1 MSAQTINTKPSTR
14 VRRRLI
20 SPITLRILAINL
32 LALAVLLFGMIYLEE
47 YRRGLIAAEL
57 GTLENKAKLFAAAI
71 TESATSPDP
80 TTTQGLI
87 PPLAQQMVR
96 RLVEASN
103 VRAILFFDDG
113 TLLADSLLL
122 IGPGGS
128 VEVEALPPPKGKD
141 TMRDLLEAYDRMVA
155 RLWQPAP
162 APEQPSGGKPLV
174 ADFPEIEQA
183 LAGSPG
189 QAVRPTTNGSM
200 NLSVA
205 VPVLRYKHVVGAQVL
220 GALVLTKSSSEIDAA
235 VFKVRLDI
243 LRWFAVALGV
253 TVLLSLYLAGTIA
266 RPIRILAAAAER
278 VRRDRHR
285 KRKIPDFANRHDE
298 IGQLASALS
307 EMTDALW
314 LRMDAIEQFAADV
327 SHELKNPLTSLRSA
341 VETVVHI
348 NDPKSRA
355 RLMEIILEDVARL
368 DRLISD
374 ISDASR
380 LDAELSRADAQ
391 PVDIGRMLETLAN
404 VAEASASD
412 RQATIHAEIKK
423 RPPLVVNGIE
433 SRLVQVFQNLIANAV
448 SFSPTGGTITLK
460 AERVNGM
467 VVAEVLDEGPGIPDG
482 LETQIFA
489 RFYSHRPNHEAFGL
503 HSGLGLS
510 ISQQIVSAHGGT
522 VRAENRQDGAGG
534 PQGARFVVELPAQ

>member
-1 MSAQTINTKPSTR
+1 M
-14 VRRRLI
+14 
-20 SPITLRILAINL
+20 
-32 LALAVLLFGMIYLEE
+32 
-47 YRRGLIAAEL
+47 
-57 GTLENKAKLFAAAI
+57 
-71 TESATSPDP
+71 
-80 TTTQGLI
+80 
-87 PPLAQQMVR
+87 
-96 RLVEASN
+96 
-103 VRAILFFDDG
+103 
-113 TLLADSLLL
+113 
-122 IGPGGS
+122 
-128 VEVEALPPPKGKD
+128 
-141 TMRDLLEAYDRMVA
+141 
-155 RLWQPAP
+155 
-162 APEQPSGGKPLV
+162 
-174 ADFPEIEQA
+174 
-183 LAGSPG
+183 
-189 QAVRPTTNGSM
+189 
-200 NLSVA
+200 
-205 VPVLRYKHVVGAQVL
+205 
-220 GALVLTKSSSEIDAA
+220 
-235 VFKVRLDI
+235 
-243 LRWFAVALGV
+243 
-253 TVLLSLYLAGTIA
+253 
-266 RPIRILAAAAER
+266 
-278 VRRDRHR
+278 
-285 KRKIPDFANRHDE
+285 
-298 IGQLASALS
+298 ASALS

-341 VETVVHI
+341 VETVAHI
-348 NDPKSRA
+348 SDPKSRE

-404 VAEASASD
+404 VAEASAGE

-423 RPPLVVNGIE
+423 RAPLVVNGIE

-482 LETQIFA
+482 LEKQIFA

-522 VRAENRQDGAGG
+522 VRAENRQDSAGG

>member
-1 MSAQTINTKPSTR
+1 MSAQPINAKPSAR
-14 VRRRLI
+14 ARRRLI
-20 SPITLRILAINL
+20 SPITLRILAVNL

-122 IGPGGS
+122 MGPGGS
-128 VEVEALPPPKGKD
+128 VEVEALPPPKSKD

-162 APEQPSGGKPLV
+162 APAQPSGGKPSV

-341 VETVVHI
+341 VETVAHI
-348 NDPKSRA
+348 HDPKSRA

-404 VAEASASD
+404 VAEVSAGE

-423 RPPLVVNGIE
+423 RAPLVVNGIE

-482 LETQIFA
+482 LEKQIFA

>member
-1 MSAQTINTKPSTR
+1 MSAQSINTKPSTR

-128 VEVEALPPPKGKD
+128 VEVEALPPPKSKD

-162 APEQPSGGKPLV
+162 APAPPTGGKPLV

-200 NLSVA
+200 DLSVA

-341 VETVVHI
+341 VETVAHI
-348 NDPKSRA
+348 SDPKSRE

-404 VAEASASD
+404 VAEASAGE

-423 RPPLVVNGIE
+423 RAPLVVNGIE

-448 SFSPTGGTITLK
+448 SFSPAGGTITLK

-482 LETQIFA
+482 LEKQIFA

-522 VRAENRQDGAGG
+522 VRAENRYDGAGG

>member
-128 VEVEALPPPKGKD
+128 VEVEALPPPKSKD

-162 APEQPSGGKPLV
+162 APAQPSGGKPLV

-189 QAVRPTTNGSM
+189 QAVRPTANGSM
-200 NLSVA
+200 DLSVA

-341 VETVVHI
+341 VETVAHI
-348 NDPKSRA
+348 SDPKSRE

-404 VAEASASD
+404 VAEASAGE

-423 RPPLVVNGIE
+423 RAPLVVNGIE

-482 LETQIFA
+482 LEKQIFA

-522 VRAENRQDGAGG
+522 VRAENRQDSAGG

>member
-1 MSAQTINTKPSTR
+1 MSAQTINGKPSAR

-20 SPITLRILAINL
+20 SPITLRILAVNL

-96 RLVEASN
+96 RLVEASD

-113 TLLADSLLL
+113 ALLADSLLL

-128 VEVEALPPPKGKD
+128 VEVEALPPPKSKD

-162 APEQPSGGKPLV
+162 APAQPSGGKPSV

-189 QAVRPTTNGSM
+189 QAVRPTANGSM

-235 VFKVRLDI
+235 VLKVRLDI

-341 VETVVHI
+341 VETVAHI
-348 NDPKSRA
+348 NDPKSRE

-404 VAEASASD
+404 VAEASAGE
-412 RQATIHAEIKK
+412 RQAAVQAEIEK
-423 RPPLVVNGIE
+423 RAPLVVNGIE

-482 LETQIFA
+482 LEKQIFA

-522 VRAENRQDGAGG
+522 VRAENRQDRAGEQ
-534 PQGARFVVELPAQ
+534 QGARFVVELPAQ

>member
-128 VEVEALPPPKGKD
+128 VEVEALPPPKSKD

-423 RPPLVVNGIE
+423 RAPLVVNGIE

>member
-1 MSAQTINTKPSTR
+1 MSAQIINEKPSAR
-14 VRRRLI
+14 SRRRLI
-20 SPITLRILAINL
+20 SPITLRILAVNL

-47 YRRGLIAAEL
+47 YRRGLITAEL

-96 RLVEASN
+96 RLVEASD
-103 VRAILFFDDG
+103 VRAILFFEDG
-113 TLLADSLLL
+113 ALLADSLLL
-122 IGPGGS
+122 PGPGGS
-128 VEVEALPPPKGKD
+128 VEVETLPPPKSKD

-155 RLWQPAP
+155 QLWRPAP
-162 APEQPSGGKPLV
+162 APVQPSGGKPSV
-174 ADFPEIEQA
+174 ANFPEVEQA

-189 QAVRPTTNGSM
+189 QAVRPTADGSM

-205 VPVLRYKHVVGAQVL
+205 VPVLRYKHAVGAQVL
-220 GALVLTKSSSEIDAA
+220 GALVLTKRSSEIDAA

-266 RPIRILAAAAER
+266 RPIRILATAAER

-285 KRKIPDFANRHDE
+285 QHKIPDFANRSDE
-298 IGQLASALS
+298 IGQLASALN
-307 EMTDALW
+307 EMTEALW

-341 VETVVHI
+341 VETIAHI
-348 NDPKSRA
+348 HDPKSRE
-355 RLMEIILEDVARL
+355 RLMAIILADVARL

-391 PVDIGRMLETLAN
+391 PVDIGRMLETLAD
-404 VAEASASD
+404 VAGASAD
-412 RQATIHAEIKK
+412 EHQAKLHIAINN
-423 RPPLVVNGIE
+423 RAPLVVNGIE

-448 SFSPTGGTITLK
+448 SFSPAGGTITLK
-460 AERVNGM
+460 AARANGM

-482 LETQIFA
+482 LEKQIFT
-489 RFYSHRPNHEAFGL
+489 RFYSHRPNHEVFGL

-522 VRAENRQDGAGG
+522 VRAENRHDGAGG
-534 PQGARFVVELPAQ
+534 SLGARFVVELPAQ

>member
-128 VEVEALPPPKGKD
+128 VEVEALPPPKSKD

-162 APEQPSGGKPLV
+162 APAQPSGGKPLV

-189 QAVRPTTNGSM
+189 QAVRPTANGSM
-200 NLSVA
+200 DLSVA

-285 KRKIPDFANRHDE
+285 KRRFP
-298 IGQLASALS
+298 
-307 EMTDALW
+307 T
-314 LRMDAIEQFAADV
+314 
-327 SHELKNPLTSLRSA
+327 
-341 VETVVHI
+341 
-348 NDPKSRA
+348 
-355 RLMEIILEDVARL
+355 
-368 DRLISD
+368 
-374 ISDASR
+374 
-380 LDAELSRADAQ
+380 
-391 PVDIGRMLETLAN
+391 
-404 VAEASASD
+404 
-412 RQATIHAEIKK
+412 
-423 RPPLVVNGIE
+423 
-433 SRLVQVFQNLIANAV
+433 
-448 SFSPTGGTITLK
+448 SPTATT
-460 AERVNGM
+460 R
-467 VVAEVLDEGPGIPDG
+467 
-482 LETQIFA
+482 
-489 RFYSHRPNHEAFGL
+489 S
-503 HSGLGLS
+503 
-510 ISQQIVSAHGGT
+510 VSW
-522 VRAENRQDGAGG
+522 RQ
-534 PQGARFVVELPAQ
+534 R

>member
-128 VEVEALPPPKGKD
+128 VEVEALPPPKSKD

-162 APEQPSGGKPLV
+162 VPEQPSGGKPLV

-423 RPPLVVNGIE
+423 RAPLVVNGIE

-482 LETQIFA
+482 LEKQIFA

>member
-1 MSAQTINTKPSTR
+1 MSAPTIIQKPSAT

-20 SPITLRILAINL
+20 SPITLRILAVNL

-47 YRRGLIAAEL
+47 YRRGLITAEL

-103 VRAILFFDDG
+103 VRAILFFEDG
-113 TLLADSLLL
+113 ALLADSLLL
-122 IGPGGS
+122 LGPGGGA
-128 VEVEALPPPKGKD
+128 EIEALPPPKDKD
-141 TMRDLLEAYDRMVA
+141 IMRDLMEAYDRMVA
-155 RLWQPAP
+155 RLWRTAPAP
-162 APEQPSGGKPLV
+162 APPAGGKPSV
-174 ADFPEIEQA
+174 ADFTEVEQA
-183 LAGSPG
+183 LAGRPG
-189 QAVRPTTNGSM
+189 QAVRPTVNGSM

-205 VPVLRYKHVVGAQVL
+205 VPVLRYKHAVGAQVL
-220 GALVLTKSSSEIDAA
+220 GALVLTKRSSEIDAA
-235 VFKVRLDI
+235 VLKVRLDI

-285 KRKIPDFANRHDE
+285 QHKIPDFANRGDE
-298 IGQLASALS
+298 IGQLASALR
-307 EMTDALW
+307 EMTEALW

-341 VETVVHI
+341 VETAVHI
-348 NDPKSRA
+348 NDPKNRE
-355 RLMEIILEDVARL
+355 RLMAIILADVARL

-391 PVDIGRMLETLAN
+391 PVDIGRMLETLAD
-404 VAEASASD
+404 VAESSAGEL
-412 RQATIHAEIKK
+412 QTTVHTEIKK
-423 RPPLVVNGIE
+423 RGPLIVNGIE
-433 SRLVQVFQNLIANAV
+433 SRLVQVFQNLITNAV
-448 SFSPTGGTITLK
+448 SFSPAGSTITLK

-482 LETQIFA
+482 LEKQIFA
-489 RFYSHRPNHEAFGL
+489 RFYSHRPNHEPFGL

-522 VRAENRQDGAGG
+522 VRAENRHNGAGKK
-534 PQGARFVVELPAQ
+534 QGARFVVELPAQ